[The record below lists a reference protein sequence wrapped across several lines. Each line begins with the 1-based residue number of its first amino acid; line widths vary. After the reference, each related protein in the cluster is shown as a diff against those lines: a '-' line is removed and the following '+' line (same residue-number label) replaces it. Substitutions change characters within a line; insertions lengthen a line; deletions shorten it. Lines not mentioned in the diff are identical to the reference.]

1 MATDINRVFLIGRAT
16 RDPELKTTQNGTAVG
31 SFSIAC
37 NRSWTQSGE
46 KKEEVGFFNCTA
58 WSKLAETIAQYVKKG
73 DKIAVEGRL
82 QQRTWEKDGQKHSV
96 VEIVVDN
103 VQFLGGKSDS
113 KKAEGSLMGDV
124 VADGSVKGFDQHQ
137 PSEFSGEDIPF

>member
-1 MATDINRVFLIGRAT
+1 MATDFNRVILIGRAT
-16 RDPELKTTQNGTAVG
+16 RDPELKTTPSGTSVV

-37 NRSWTQSGE
+37 NRSWTQAGE

-58 WSKLAETIAQYVKKG
+58 WAKLAETIAQYVKKG

-82 QQRTWEKDGQKHSV
+82 QQRSWEKDGQKHSV

-103 VQFLGGKSDS
+103 VQFLGGKSDG
-113 KKAEGSLMGDV
+113 KKEAQLMGDV

-137 PSEFSGEDIPF
+137 PSEFSDESIPF